1 MIEKHLKI
9 LLLLDESNEWRPSKK
24 IAQRLGY
31 SQRSVKNYIQQ
42 INQLFSE
49 AIISSKKGYR
59 LNTAQREKIFQ
70 YFDIEPVQT
79 FQSIESRRKYLLL
92 NLLKTTQP
100 LNIFD
105 LSEQLYTSVTTVK
118 KDIQALNNEI
128 DEYNIK
134 IVSAG
139 DYLKVIGEENEK
151 RRTFIDQVY
160 GDTDSLILTEETI
173 QQLFPDLKIFEMK
186 TLINNSLVDNDLFV
200 DEYALISILLHV
212 TLFIEQMRGGTNSSN
227 AAKIVILDEK
237 LYDISKQLA
246 AALQDFLKIEIEE
259 SEIYEIYILLLAKT
273 STAEQ
278 KRVTRE
284 DIERFVNDE
293 TIVIVEKILSFL
305 KDFYVIDLKDESFY
319 IPFVLHINSLLTR
332 ARVGHF
338 LKNPLLTSI
347 KNGQPFIYELAVSVT
362 SIISEFTQ
370 VKISDDEIGYIALHL
385 GGAFSKE
392 NQKYHKL
399 VCALLVPE
407 VRTLAPDLKKKLE
420 SQFNDT
426 IYIERVYTTNFD
438 QRELA
443 NFDLII
449 STIPIRNFDSS
460 TPVVA
465 ITPFFTSEDQK
476 KIYFKIDEIKLKR
489 TYQDFKDNLNQIVD
503 NKYFMKNTVLKT
515 REEVIEVVADILVNE
530 KVAQEDFKENV
541 LARERMSSTAFNNI
555 AIPHTFKM
563 NALQSKMYII
573 VSERAISW
581 GKKDFVNLVF
591 LFAISEQDKQI
602 FYNVFEILSL
612 LFANEENTLE
622 AVNKKNFADFINFL
636 LHQEQSLI
644 E

>member
-70 YFDIEPVQT
+70 YFDIEPIQT
-79 FQSIESRRKYLLL
+79 FQSLESRRKYLLL

-237 LYDISKQLA
+237 LYDISRQLA

-259 SEIYEIYILLLAKT
+259 NEIYEIYILLLAKT

>member
-59 LNTAQREKIFQ
+59 LNTAQREKIFR
-70 YFDIEPVQT
+70 YFDIEPIQT

-622 AVNKKNFADFINFL
+622 AINKKNFADFINFL

>member
-1 MIEKHLKI
+1 M
-9 LLLLDESNEWRPSKK
+9 
-24 IAQRLGY
+24 
-31 SQRSVKNYIQQ
+31 
-42 INQLFSE
+42 
-49 AIISSKKGYR
+49 
-59 LNTAQREKIFQ
+59 
-70 YFDIEPVQT
+70 
-79 FQSIESRRKYLLL
+79 
-92 NLLKTTQP
+92 
-100 LNIFD
+100 
-105 LSEQLYTSVTTVK
+105 
-118 KDIQALNNEI
+118 
-128 DEYNIK
+128 
-134 IVSAG
+134 
-139 DYLKVIGEENEK
+139 
-151 RRTFIDQVY
+151 
-160 GDTDSLILTEETI
+160 
-173 QQLFPDLKIFEMK
+173 
-186 TLINNSLVDNDLFV
+186 FV

-227 AAKIVILDEK
+227 AVKIVILDEK

-246 AALQDFLKIEIEE
+246 AALQDFLKIEIED

-284 DIERFVNDE
+284 DIESFVNDE

>member
-59 LNTAQREKIFQ
+59 LNTAKREKIFQ
-70 YFDIEPVQT
+70 YFDIEPIQT

-284 DIERFVNDE
+284 DIESFVNDE

-530 KVAQEDFKENV
+530 KVAPEDFKENV

>member
-70 YFDIEPVQT
+70 YFDIEPIQT

-284 DIERFVNDE
+284 DIENFVNDE

-449 STIPIRNFDSS
+449 STISIRNFDSS

>member
-70 YFDIEPVQT
+70 YFDIEPIQT

-227 AAKIVILDEK
+227 AVKIVILDEK

-246 AALQDFLKIEIEE
+246 AALQDFLKIEIED

-284 DIERFVNDE
+284 DIESFVNDE

>member
-70 YFDIEPVQT
+70 YFDIEPIQT

-227 AAKIVILDEK
+227 AAKIVILDKK

-284 DIERFVNDE
+284 DIESFVNDE

-622 AVNKKNFADFINFL
+622 AINKKNFADFINFL

>member
-70 YFDIEPVQT
+70 YFDIEPIQT

-622 AVNKKNFADFINFL
+622 AINKKNFADFINFL

>member
-284 DIERFVNDE
+284 DIESFVNDE

>member
-284 DIERFVNDE
+284 DIESFVNDE

-530 KVAQEDFKENV
+530 KVAPEDFKENV

-622 AVNKKNFADFINFL
+622 AINKKNFADFINFL